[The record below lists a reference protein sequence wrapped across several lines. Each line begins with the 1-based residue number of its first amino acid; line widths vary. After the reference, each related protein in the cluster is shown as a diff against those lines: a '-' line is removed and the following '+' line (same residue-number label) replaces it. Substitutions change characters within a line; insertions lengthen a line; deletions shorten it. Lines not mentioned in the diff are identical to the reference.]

1 MYRKFLGQFNEVKK
15 VEKISLCKNMLTHY
29 IVTLQNGKRIA
40 VHLMVLDEWLLRWIE
55 TLPDLMAWII
65 EEIKTKECLEA
76 YPMVLLVK
84 DDTITQESQRRYM
97 SIVDV
102 MQRRC

>member
-1 MYRKFLGQFNEVKK
+1 MFREFLERFNEVKK
-15 VEKISLCKNMLTHY
+15 VESISLWKNMLTHY
-29 IVTLQNGKRIA
+29 IVTLQNGKKIA
-40 VHLMVLDEWLLRWIE
+40 VHLMVLDEWLLSWIE
-55 TLPDLMAWII
+55 ALPDLLAWMI
-65 EEIKTKECLEA
+65 EEIKTKECPEA

-84 DDTITQESQRRYM
+84 DDTITQESQSRYM